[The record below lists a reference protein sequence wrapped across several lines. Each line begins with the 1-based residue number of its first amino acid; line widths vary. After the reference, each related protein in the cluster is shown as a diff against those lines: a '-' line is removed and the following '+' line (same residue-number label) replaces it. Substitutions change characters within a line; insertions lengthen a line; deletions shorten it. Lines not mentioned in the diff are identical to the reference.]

1 MVSKQCLRLITQSES
16 FTWRVAL
23 LFSGLAFLVL
33 AREPCEL

>member
-1 MVSKQCLRLITQSES
+1 MVSKQCLKTHNPVGILHLES
-16 FTWRVAL
+16 AL